1 MPSAAA
7 RKGRH
12 GASYRKHVDADPTW
26 LGRCC
31 LPYTPLPSRRNY
43 DPGASGPPRGLWPR
57 PPEPGAAPRALCEE
71 PETEEGRPE
80 ALRRGGGRREHTGAH
95 RRNRTGARPSA
106 DPGREG
112 RATRLP
118 ESLCR
123 VQQKREREAAWG
135 PRPGT
140 GDTDSCPSRRMV
152 GGREENGACGVGGN
166 SPRTRFQFGGGIF
179 LGGGWRVHSR
189 EMVKAH
195 EPSTEKWLRRSIL
208 RYMYLTIKSDQKT
221 QP

>member
-43 DPGASGPPRGLWPR
+43 DPGASGPPRGLWPH
-57 PPEPGAAPRALCEE
+57 PPEPARNRGRKTGGPPSRRRPEGTHGCTQTEQNGRAPLRGPGPGGAGDAAPRVTLPRSTEKGKRSRLGAEARCRRHRLVPE
-71 PETEEGRPE
+71 PSD
-80 ALRRGGGRREHTGAH
+80 GRRQ
-95 RRNRTGARPSA
+95 R
-106 DPGREG
+106 
-112 RATRLP
+112 
-118 ESLCR
+118 
-123 VQQKREREAAWG
+123 
-135 PRPGT
+135 
-140 GDTDSCPSRRMV
+140 
-152 GGREENGACGVGGN
+152 ENGACGVGGN

-179 LGGGWRVHSR
+179 LGGRWRVHSR

-195 EPSTEKWLRRSIL
+195 EPSTEKWFRRYIL
-208 RYMYLTIKSDQKT
+208 RYVYLTVKSDQKT
-221 QP
+221 KP

>member
-12 GASYRKHVDADPTW
+12 GASYHKHVDADPTW

-80 ALRRGGGRREHTGAH
+80 GTHGCTQTEQNGRAPLRGPGPGGAGDAAPRVTLPRSTEKGKRSRLGAKARCRRHRLLPEPSDGRRQ
-95 RRNRTGARPSA
+95 R
-106 DPGREG
+106 
-112 RATRLP
+112 
-118 ESLCR
+118 
-123 VQQKREREAAWG
+123 
-135 PRPGT
+135 
-140 GDTDSCPSRRMV
+140 
-152 GGREENGACGVGGN
+152 ENGACGVGGN

-195 EPSTEKWLRRSIL
+195 EPSTEKWLRRYIL
-208 RYMYLTIKSDQKT
+208 RYVYLTVKSDQKT
-221 QP
+221 KP

>member
-135 PRPGT
+135 PRPGA

-152 GGREENGACGVGGN
+152 RGRERMGLAESGAIRRGRDSSSEAESFWGADGGCTAVRWLKPMSRPLKNGYDGPFYVTC
-166 SPRTRFQFGGGIF
+166 
-179 LGGGWRVHSR
+179 
-189 EMVKAH
+189 
-195 EPSTEKWLRRSIL
+195 IL
-208 RYMYLTIKSDQKT
+208 Q
-221 QP
+221 

>member
-7 RKGRH
+7 RKGCH
-12 GASYRKHVDADPTW
+12 GSSYRKHVDADPTW

-43 DPGASGPPRGLWPR
+43 DPGASGPPRGLWPALPSR
-57 PPEPGAAPRALCEE
+57 APRR
-71 PETEEGRPE
+71 RPSAKSQKQRKE
-80 ALRRGGGRREHTGAH
+80 GRREHTGEH

-123 VQQKREREAAWG
+123 VQQKREREARCRRHRLL
-135 PRPGT
+135 PE
-140 GDTDSCPSRRMV
+140 PSDGLRQR
-152 GGREENGACGVGGN
+152 ENGACGVGGN

-179 LGGGWRVHSR
+179 LGSGWRVHSHV
-189 EMVKAH
+189 MVKAH
-195 EPSTEKWLRRSIL
+195 EPSTEKWFRRSIL
-208 RYMYLTIKSDQKT
+208 RYVYLTIKSDQKT